1 MKENSRTYLE
11 IFLISVLIFFPKW
24 ICSYYLFPNEELLIK
39 TLLDIK
45 DVHYFLNV
53 ISLSNFDL
61 TPSFNEFIEPKK
73 IITFPFFSIVIHSLF
88 YKIIGYS
95 SFIILELL
103 FIFFSILIFFKILQ
117 KLELNK
123 EYSLFVVAIYFSLPF
138 LLITLS
144 AINLSQVS
152 ILQNLVLDFIGSRFP
167 RPLVTNIFF
176 LFGIYFLI
184 KLQKELI
191 EKKVPKS
198 IISISI
204 IMALQVNSFFYF
216 FLIQG
221 LSTTILLLTYKKKKI
236 I

>member
-11 IFLISVLIFFPKW
+11 IFLISVLIFCPKW

-103 FIFFSILIFFKILQ
+103 FIFFSILVFFKILQ
-117 KLELNK
+117 KLKLNK
-123 EYSLFVVAIYFSLPF
+123 EYSLFAVAIYFSLPF
-138 LLITLS
+138 ILIILNT
-144 AINLSQVS
+144 INLSQVS
-152 ILQNLVLDFIGSRFP
+152 ILQHLVSDFIGLRFP
-167 RPLVTNIFF
+167 RPLVTNIYF

-191 EKKVPKS
+191 EKKYQKV
-198 IISISI
+198 
-204 IMALQVNSFFYF
+204 
-216 FLIQG
+216 
-221 LSTTILLLTYKKKKI
+221 LLVSQL
-236 I
+236 